1 MRTIKVQRV
10 KGEEMLVGQV
20 YTVRGQTASVK
31 TGEEF
36 VECGL
41 RGTMRK
47 SSVVVGDYVCLDE
60 QNRICGIEQRK
71 SFFTRPNVAN
81 VDYVNLV
88 IAPLPK
94 PDFLVVDKMLAN
106 IEKGGA
112 KAIITVN
119 KTDIEMLNIRS
130 RYEKAVERIFEVSSL
145 TGKNIANLKD
155 FLKGKTVAF
164 TGQSAVGKTSI
175 LNALFGENFKV
186 GQLSEKI
193 LRGKNTTTNAYIYEK
208 DDIKVVDT
216 PGFTALVSDGID
228 CKNLKEYY
236 PEFKPFSCF
245 YSDCVHI
252 NEPDCAVKEA
262 VEKGGISLERY
273 EGYVKLYNEIK
284 NTKR

>member
-1 MRTIKVQRV
+1 
-10 KGEEMLVGQV
+10 MLIGQV

-31 TGEEF
+31 TEDGF
-36 VECGL
+36 IECGL
-41 RGTMRK
+41 RGVMRK
-47 SSVVVGDYVCLDE
+47 NSVVVGDYVCLDK
-60 QNRICGIEQRK
+60 QNRICSVEERK
-71 SFFTRPNVAN
+71 SYFTRPSVAN
-81 VDYVNLV
+81 VDYVNIV

-94 PDFLVVDKMLAN
+94 PDFTVVDKMLAN
-106 IEKGGA
+106 IIKGGA
-112 KAIITVN
+112 KAVITVN
-119 KTDIEMLNIRS
+119 KTDIEFLNVRS
-130 RYEKAVERIFEVSSL
+130 KYEKAVEKIFEVSSL

-155 FLKGKTVAF
+155 FLTGKTVAF

-208 DDIKVVDT
+208 DNIKVVDT
-216 PGFTALVSDGID
+216 PGFTALVSEGID

-236 PEFKPFSCF
+236 PEFKPFKCF

-252 NEPDCAVKEA
+252 SEPDCAVKEA
-262 VEKGGISLERY
+262 VEEGVVSSERY
-273 EGYVKLYNEIK
+273 EGYVKLYSEIK